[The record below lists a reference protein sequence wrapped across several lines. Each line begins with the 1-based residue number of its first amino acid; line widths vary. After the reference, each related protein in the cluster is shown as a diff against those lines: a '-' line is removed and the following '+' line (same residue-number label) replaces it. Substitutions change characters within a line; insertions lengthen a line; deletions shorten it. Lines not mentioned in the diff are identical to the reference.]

1 MFVLLFVASLLLSFG
16 VAFLVAW
23 GSRDPIENV
32 LHHFFPANI
41 SSALAKYLQLATILI
56 GVTSGAR
63 IRALQEYISAP
74 DYNKSAMTAQLTQ
87 EFWVME
93 FYRTVIGTL
102 EGILWLIFLFA
113 LAVFAVVYITRKSRP
128 TEQGNGQARAA
139 TGSESGEQKQA
150 KLTR

>member
-1 MFVLLFVASLLLSFG
+1 MFVLLFCASLLVAFG

-32 LHHFFPANI
+32 LHHFVSANI
-41 SSALAKYLQLATILI
+41 SAALAKYLQLAIILI
-56 GVTSGAR
+56 GVTSGTR

-74 DYNKSAMTAQLTQ
+74 DYNKSAMTAKLTQ

-93 FYRTVIGTL
+93 FYRTVVGTL

-113 LAVFAVVYITRKSRP
+113 LTVFIVVFFIRKSR
-128 TEQGNGQARAA
+128 TNEQGAGQQRLSGA
-139 TGSESGEQKQA
+139 SESGVQNQA
-150 KLTR
+150 KSTR